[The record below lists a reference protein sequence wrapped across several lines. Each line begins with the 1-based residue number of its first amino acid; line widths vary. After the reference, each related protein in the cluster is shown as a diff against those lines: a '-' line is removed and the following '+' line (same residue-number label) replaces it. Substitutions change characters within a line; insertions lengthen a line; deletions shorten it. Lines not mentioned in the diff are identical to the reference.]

1 MTLFGVLAAHGQRCP
16 TLQNSNAPCVFKA
29 MEHLVHP
36 RRREVLRQAIPHE
49 MFKRDGVAMVA
60 NGAVWFDAK
69 GAKVLN
75 FP

>member
-1 MTLFGVLAAHGQRCP
+1 
-16 TLQNSNAPCVFKA
+16 

-60 NGAVWFDAK
+60 NGAVWCLTFPEQKIELERPMPTRDA
-69 GAKVLN
+69 VW
-75 FP
+75 F

>member
-1 MTLFGVLAAHGQRCP
+1 
-16 TLQNSNAPCVFKA
+16 

-60 NGAVWFDAK
+60 NRAVWFDAK

>member
-1 MTLFGVLAAHGQRCP
+1 
-16 TLQNSNAPCVFKA
+16 

-36 RRREVLRQAIPHE
+36 RRREVLRQAIPYE